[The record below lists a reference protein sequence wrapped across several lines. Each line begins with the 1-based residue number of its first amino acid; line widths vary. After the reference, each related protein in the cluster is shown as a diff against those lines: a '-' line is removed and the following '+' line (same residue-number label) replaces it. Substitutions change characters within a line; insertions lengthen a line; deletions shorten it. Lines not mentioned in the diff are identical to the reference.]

1 MHDNRFVLRLL
12 SYNIQVAIG
21 SHRLHHMLSH
31 SLRYL
36 MPHGQSLG
44 NLNRI
49 AETIA
54 GYDIV
59 ALNEADAGS
68 LRTRYINQAEYLAQ
82 LAGYD
87 HWGQMITRDLGRFAQ
102 HTNSVVS
109 SHDHVYLT
117 HHRLPSMQEGRGVL
131 EAHYQLGGRDL
142 VVLITH
148 LGLSRR
154 ARLVQMHQLCELV
167 NRHSHVVVMGDL
179 NCLRKSS
186 EMSHLLAHTSL
197 HLPEHSP
204 ATFPSWKPVRAI
216 DHILISNSLQFDEVM
231 AINQPLSDH
240 LALSATISWPITT

>member
-1 MHDNRFVLRLL
+1 MRQENRFVLRLL

-21 SHRLHHMLSH
+21 SHRFHHMLSH

-36 MPHGQSLG
+36 MPHGQSFQ
-44 NLNRI
+44 NLDRI
-49 AETIA
+49 AETIV

-68 LRTRYINQAEYLAQ
+68 MRTRFVNQAEYLAQ
-82 LAGYD
+82 QAGYG
-87 HWGQMITRDLGRFAQ
+87 HWGQMITRDLGRLAQ

-109 SHDHVYLT
+109 RHDHVHLT
-117 HHRLPSMQEGRGVL
+117 HHRLPSLQEGRGVL
-131 EAHYQLGGRDL
+131 EVHYHLGGRDV

-154 ARLVQMHQLCELV
+154 ARLVQMHFICELV
-167 NRHSHVVVMGDL
+167 NQYPHVILMGDM

-186 EMSHLLAHTSL
+186 EMSHLLAHTTL
-197 HLPEHSP
+197 QLPEHCP
-204 ATFPSWKPVRAI
+204 ATFPSWNPARAI
-216 DHILISNSLQFDEVM
+216 DHILISDTMRFDHVA

-240 LALSATISWPITT
+240 LALSATVSWE